1 MITKRTL
8 ETWRGQTLAF
18 QETINKEKE
27 TYIVMGK
34 TTMKSLCDRIL
45 RMSQELL
52 DQHLITTRRKS

>member
-8 ETWRGQTLAF
+8 ETWRGQTLVL
-18 QETINKEKE
+18 QDTINKEREQYTMMGKE
-27 TYIVMGK
+27 TI
-34 TTMKSLCDRIL
+34 KSLCDRIL